1 MAALLFFHTKQTTTT
16 METIINTP
24 QYIREYKAQRYF
36 EISLVN
42 TKLMYEDKG
51 FQNYIETFLNYIFT
65 PETMS
70 ESMELA
76 CDEDTWHQ
84 AFYLLYLL
92 TDENN
97 SFLKVYDT
105 ASTFLHYEEHFDH
118 YNVLEHFSEIY

>member
-1 MAALLFFHTKQTTTT
+1 
-16 METIINTP
+16 METIINKP
-24 QYIREYKAQRYF
+24 QYIREYKAYRYF

-42 TKLMYEDKG
+42 TKLMYQDKG
-51 FQNYIETFLNYIFT
+51 FQNYIDTFLNQIFD

-70 ESMELA
+70 ESMEYA
-76 CDEDTWHQ
+76 CDENTWHQ

-105 ASTFLHYEEHFDH
+105 ASTFLHYEDHFDH
-118 YNVLEHFSEIY
+118 YNVLKHFSEIY